1 MNIDYQIVEKN
12 IVNWLKR
19 KVKEAGADGAVV
31 GLSGGID
38 SAVTAVLLKK
48 AFGDNVLG
56 VVMPCHSSR
65 QDREDAHHVTSKFS
79 IEYIETDLSDVFDQ
93 FYAKLKKSGIKD
105 DELAAANIKP
115 RLRMTA
121 LYYYASSLN
130 YLVVGTDNRSELKI
144 GYFTKYGDGGIDLA
158 PLGMLVKTEVREL
171 AEHLGIPKNIIEKK
185 PSAGLWQG
193 QTDEG
198 EMGFSYEQLDNYIL
212 NGQVEDEIKEKI
224 EKLAKK
230 NSHKLKPVPVPV
242 REEIIK

>member
-1 MNIDYQIVEKN
+1 
-12 IVNWLKR
+12 
-19 KVKEAGADGAVV
+19 
-31 GLSGGID
+31 
-38 SAVTAVLLKK
+38 VTAVLLKK

-79 IEYIETDLSDVFDQ
+79 IEYIEIDLSDVFDQ

>member
-1 MNIDYQIVEKN
+1 LNIDYQIVEKN

-38 SAVTAVLLKK
+38 SAVTAVLLQK

-56 VVMPCHSSR
+56 IVIPCHSSQ
-65 QDREDAHHVTSKFS
+65 QDIEDAHRLTSKFS
-79 IEYIETDLSDVFDQ
+79 IKYIETDLSNVFDQ
-93 FYAKLKKSGIKD
+93 FYAELNESGIKGG
-105 DELAAANIKP
+105 ELAAANIKP

-193 QTDEG
+193 QTDEE
-198 EMGFSYEQLDNYIL
+198 EMGFSYEQLDHYIL
-212 NGQVEDEIKEKI
+212 TGEAEDKIKEKI

-230 NSHKLKPVPVPV
+230 NAHKLKPVPVPV
-242 REEIIK
+242 REEIIR